1 MERSSCAF
9 RGEQPIVASLA
20 RNNMENQPLSPAT
33 TLRRLAV
40 VGNHLPRRC
49 GIATFTTD
57 LSRSIA
63 EAAPGLQSF
72 VVAMNDADREHAY
85 PPVVRFEIAEDDLAA
100 YRRCAQALNTSG
112 AELVSLQ
119 HEYGIFGG
127 KCGSHVLTLLRELR
141 MPVVTTLHTI
151 LTSPS
156 PLQRTTLDAIIEL
169 SDRVVVMSEHGAST
183 LRDLHGVD
191 ASRIDVIPHGIPL
204 AAEGTRGKAQLGLAD
219 QKVILTFGLLSPDK
233 GVEYVIEALP
243 AILQQHPKTVFV
255 VLGATHPHVKERH
268 GEAYRLDLLSRV
280 RRLHLE
286 ASVVFHDRFVEDDE
300 LAEFLAA
307 ADIYV
312 TPYLNPQ
319 QSTSGTLARAVA
331 AGRAV
336 ISTPYW
342 HARELLTDG
351 RGLLVPVRDSAAIAS
366 AANDLLGNDEARAEL
381 GRRARDHARASE
393 WPVVARSYLQSFER
407 ALEGQR
413 RRQSPPASWPL
424 ARPADLP
431 ELNLEHLQAMTDDT
445 GLIQH
450 ATFDVPRYQE
460 GYCLDD
466 NARALLLMTLLEETS
481 GVRAKQSRSFSAR
494 YLAFVSFAF
503 NQDTQRFRNF
513 MSYARH
519 WLEDVGSEDSHA
531 RALWAL
537 GTVAGRSGE
546 PSRQGLARQLFQHAL
561 PALPSFTSPRAW
573 AHTLLG
579 INEYLRAFPEDASAQ
594 AQRQELVAKLCA
606 LYKRHATPDWQW
618 FEDSLSYDNARL
630 SQALIVS
637 GEALGSEEASSIGL
651 RSLAWLAITQ
661 SSADGHFAP
670 IGSNGFHSKG
680 GVKAQFDQQP
690 LEAAAMV
697 SASLDALRATGDP
710 RWARYGRAA
719 FDWFLGQN
727 HLGTPLYDAATGGC
741 RDGLHSDRPNENQGA
756 ESTLSF
762 LMALLEVRGAD
773 ATGGPGALT

>member
-1 MERSSCAF
+1 
-9 RGEQPIVASLA
+9 
-20 RNNMENQPLSPAT
+20 MENQPHPPTT
-33 TLRRLAV
+33 TLHRLAV

-57 LSRSIA
+57 LTRSIA

-72 VVAMNDADREHAY
+72 VVAMNDAGREHAY
-85 PPVVRFEIAEDDLAA
+85 PAQVRFEVAEDDLAA
-100 YRRCAQALNTSG
+100 YRRCAQYLNTSG
-112 AELVSLQ
+112 VELVSLQ

-156 PLQRTTLDAIIEL
+156 PLQRTTLEEIIEL
-169 SDRVVVMSEHGAST
+169 SERVVVMSEHGASS
-183 LRDLHGVD
+183 LSEVHGTP

-204 AAEGTRGKAQLGLAD
+204 AATGTHGKSQLGFAD

-233 GVEYVIEALP
+233 GVEYVIEAMP
-243 AILQQHPKTVFV
+243 AILEQHPKTIFV

-268 GEAYRLDLLSRV
+268 GEAYRLELQSRV
-280 RRLHLE
+280 RRLRLQRN
-286 ASVVFHDRFVEDDE
+286 VVFHDRFVEDDE

-307 ADIYV
+307 ADIYI

-342 HARELLTDG
+342 HARELLTEG
-351 RGLLVPVRDSAAIAS
+351 RGLLVPVRDAPAIAR
-366 AANDLLGNDEARAEL
+366 AAADLLSNDEARAEL
-381 GRRARDHARASE
+381 GKRAREHARASE
-393 WPVVARSYLQSFER
+393 WPVVAQSYLRSFER
-407 ALEGQR
+407 ALDGQR
-413 RRQSPPASWPL
+413 PRQQPPPSWSL
-424 ARPADLP
+424 APPADLP
-431 ELNLEHLQAMTDDT
+431 ELNLDHLRAMTDDT

-450 ATFDVPRYQE
+450 ATFDVPRYEE

-466 NARALLLMTLLEETS
+466 NARALLLMTLLEDTS
-481 GVRAKQSRSFSAR
+481 GAPFKESRSISAR
-494 YLAFVSFAF
+494 YFAFVSFAF
-503 NQDTQRFRNF
+503 NQQTDRFRNF

-519 WLEDVGSEDSHA
+519 WLEDVGSEDSHG

-546 PSRQGLARQLFQHAL
+546 PSRQGLARQLFQFAL
-561 PALPSFTSPRAW
+561 PPVATFTSPRAW
-573 AHTLLG
+573 AHALLG
-579 INEYLRAFPEDASAQ
+579 INEYLRAFSDDGAAQ
-594 AQRQELVAKLCA
+594 SVRKELVEKLCA
-606 LYKRHATPDWQW
+606 LYRRHATQEWHW
-618 FEDSLSYDNARL
+618 FEDSLTYENARL
-630 SQALIVS
+630 SQALIAA
-637 GEALGSEEASSIGL
+637 GEATGSEEVSSIGL
-651 RSLAWLAITQ
+651 RSLDWLAVAQ
-661 SSADGHFAP
+661 SSPEGFFAP

-680 GVKAQFDQQP
+680 GQKAQFDQQP
-690 LEAAAMV
+690 VEAAAMV
-697 SASLDALRATGDP
+697 SASLDALRVSGDL
-710 RWARYGRAA
+710 RWARYARSA

-727 HLGTPLYDAATGGC
+727 HLGLPLYDAATGGC
-741 RDGLHSDRPNENQGA
+741 RDGLHRERPNENQGA

-762 LMALLEVRGAD
+762 LLALLEMRGAD
-773 ATGGPGALT
+773 ASRRAGSLT

>member
-1 MERSSCAF
+1 
-9 RGEQPIVASLA
+9 
-20 RNNMENQPLSPAT
+20 MENELPLSAT

-57 LSRSIA
+57 LTRSIA
-63 EAAPGLQSF
+63 EAAPSLHPF
-72 VVAMNDADREHAY
+72 VVAMNDPDRQHAY
-85 PPVVRFEIAEDDLAA
+85 PPQVRFEIAEDDLAA
-100 YRRCAQALNTSG
+100 YRSCAQALNTNG
-112 AELVSLQ
+112 VELVSLQ

-156 PLQRTTLDAIIEL
+156 PLQRTTLNTIIEL
-169 SDRVVVMSEHGAST
+169 SDRVVVMSEHGAAT
-183 LRDLHGVD
+183 VRELYGTA
-191 ASRIDVIPHGIPL
+191 ASSIDVIPHGIPL
-204 AAEGTRGKAQLGLAD
+204 AAEGTHGKTQLGFAD

-243 AILQQHPKTVFV
+243 AILKEHPKTVFV

-268 GEAYRLDLLSRV
+268 GEAYRLELQSRV
-280 RRLHLE
+280 RRLQLE
-286 ASVVFHDRFVEDDE
+286 SSVVFHDRFVEDDE
-300 LAEFLAA
+300 LADFLAA

-342 HARELLTDG
+342 HARELLTEG
-351 RGLLVPVRDSAAIAS
+351 RGLLVPVRDAAAIAR
-366 AANDLLGNDEARAEL
+366 AAIDLLGDDEARAEL
-381 GRRARDHARASE
+381 GKRAREHARGSE
-393 WPVVARSYLQSFER
+393 WPVVARSYLQSFEH

-413 RRQSPPASWPL
+413 RRQRQPSSWPI

-431 ELNLEHLQAMTDDT
+431 ELNLDHLQAMTDDT

-450 ATFDVPRYQE
+450 ASFDVPRYQE

-466 NARALLLMTLLEETS
+466 NARALLLMTLLEEDS
-481 GVRAKQSRSFSAR
+481 GVRVKQSRNSSAR

-503 NQDTQRFRNF
+503 NHDTQRFRNF

-519 WLEDVGSEDSHA
+519 WLEDVGSEDSHG

-537 GTVAGRSGE
+537 GTVAARAGE
-546 PSRQGLARQLFQHAL
+546 PSRQGLARQLFQLAL
-561 PALPSFTSPRAW
+561 PALTTFTSPRAW
-573 AHTLLG
+573 AHALLG
-579 INEYLRAFPEDASAQ
+579 INEYLRAFPDDASAR
-594 AQRQELVAKLCA
+594 ALRLELVEKLCA
-606 LYKRHATPDWQW
+606 LYRRHATPEWQW
-618 FEDSLSYDNARL
+618 FEDSLAYDNARL
-630 SQALIVS
+630 SQALIAS
-637 GEALGSEEASSIGL
+637 GEAVGSEEVSSIGL
-651 RSLAWLAITQ
+651 RTLDWLAVAQ
-661 SSADGHFAP
+661 SSSDGYFSP

-697 SASLDALRATGDP
+697 SASLDALRVSGDA
-710 RWARYGRAA
+710 RWSRYGRSA

-727 HLGTPLYDAATGGC
+727 HLGLPLYDAATGGC
-741 RDGLHSDRPNENQGA
+741 RDGLHRERPNENQGA

-762 LMALLEVRGAD
+762 LMALLDVRNASAAGGA
-773 ATGGPGALT
+773 GSLT

>member
-1 MERSSCAF
+1 MEDR
-9 RGEQPIVASLA
+9 
-20 RNNMENQPLSPAT
+20 AT

-40 VGNHLPRRC
+40 IGNHLPRRC

-57 LSRSIA
+57 LRRSIA
-63 EAAPGLQSF
+63 EVAPDLQSF
-72 VVAMNDADREHAY
+72 VVAMNDADRQHAY
-85 PPVVRFEIAEDDLAA
+85 PAQVRFEIAEDDLAA

-112 AELVSLQ
+112 VELVSLQ

-127 KCGSHVLTLLRELR
+127 KSGSHVLTLLRELR

-156 PLQRTTLDAIIEL
+156 PLQRATLDAIIEL

-183 LRDLHGVD
+183 LRELHGTA

-204 AAEGTRGKAQLGLAD
+204 APEGTHGKAQLGFAD

-243 AILQQHPKTVFV
+243 AILEQHPKTVFV

-268 GEAYRLDLLSRV
+268 GEAYRLELQSRV
-280 RRLHLE
+280 RRLRLE

-307 ADIYV
+307 ADIYI

-342 HARELLTDG
+342 HARELLTEG
-351 RGLLVPVRDSAAIAS
+351 RGLLVPVRDAPAIAR
-366 AANDLLGNDEARAEL
+366 AAVDLLGNDEVRAEL
-381 GRRARDHARASE
+381 GKRAHDHARSSE

-407 ALEGQR
+407 ALQSQR
-413 RRQSPPASWPL
+413 RAQQAAANWPL
-424 ARPADLP
+424 PRPLDLP
-431 ELNLEHLQAMTDDT
+431 ELNLEHLEVMTDDT

-481 GVRAKQSRSFSAR
+481 GVRAKQSRSVSAR
-494 YLAFVSFAF
+494 YFAFVSFAF
-503 NQDTQRFRNF
+503 NHETKRFRNF
-513 MSYARH
+513 MSYARQ

-531 RALWAL
+531 RAVWAL

-546 PSRQGLARQLFQHAL
+546 PSRQGLARELFQLAL
-561 PALPSFTSPRAW
+561 PPLAGFTSPRAW
-573 AHTLLG
+573 AHALMGL
-579 INEYLRAFPEDASAQ
+579 NEYLRAFPDDGSAL
-594 AQRQELVAKLCA
+594 AQRQELVEKLCV
-606 LYKRHATPDWQW
+606 LYRHHATPDWHW
-618 FEDSLSYDNARL
+618 FEDSLTYDNARL

-637 GEALGSEEASSIGL
+637 GEAIGSEEVSSIGL
-651 RSLAWLAITQ
+651 RSLDWLAIAQ
-661 SSADGHFAP
+661 SSAEGYFSP

-697 SASLDALRATGDP
+697 SASLEALRVSGDT
-710 RWARYGRAA
+710 RWARYSRAA

-727 HLGTPLYDAATGGC
+727 HLGLPLYDAATGGC
-741 RDGLHSDRPNENQGA
+741 RDGLHRERPNENQGA

-762 LMALLEVRGAD
+762 LMALLEVRSAD
-773 ATGGPGALT
+773 AAGRAGSST

>member
-1 MERSSCAF
+1 
-9 RGEQPIVASLA
+9 
-20 RNNMENQPLSPAT
+20 MENQLPFSTT

-57 LSRSIA
+57 LTRSIA
-63 EAAPGLQSF
+63 EAAPNLQPF
-72 VVAMNDADREHAY
+72 VVAMNDPDRQHAY
-85 PPVVRFEIAEDDLAA
+85 PPQVRFEIAEDDLAA
-100 YRRCAQALNTSG
+100 YRRCAQALNTNG
-112 AELVSLQ
+112 VELVSLQ

-127 KCGSHVLTLLRELR
+127 KCGTHVLTLLRELH

-156 PLQRTTLDAIIEL
+156 PLQRTTLDTIIEL
-169 SDRVVVMSEHGAST
+169 SDRVVVMSEHGAAT
-183 LRDLHGVD
+183 VRELYGTA

-204 AAEGTRGKAQLGLAD
+204 AAEGTHGKSKLGFAD

-233 GVEYVIEALP
+233 GVEYVIDAMP
-243 AILQQHPKTVFV
+243 AILERHPKAVFV

-268 GEAYRLDLLSRV
+268 GEAYRLELQSRV
-280 RRLHLE
+280 RRLNLE

-342 HARELLTDG
+342 HARELLTEG
-351 RGLLVPVRDSAAIAS
+351 RGLLVPVRDAAAIAR
-366 AANDLLGNDEARAEL
+366 AAIDLLGDDEARAQL
-381 GRRARDHARASE
+381 GKRAREHARGSE
-393 WPVVARSYLQSFER
+393 WPVVARSYLQSFEH

-413 RRQSPPASWPL
+413 RRQRQPSSWPI

-431 ELNLEHLQAMTDDT
+431 ELNLDHLQAMTDDT

-450 ATFDVPRYQE
+450 ASFDVPRYQE

-466 NARALLLMTLLEETS
+466 NARALLLMTLLEEAS
-481 GVRAKQSRSFSAR
+481 GVRVKQSRNSSAR

-503 NQDTQRFRNF
+503 NRDAQRFRNF

-519 WLEDVGSEDSHA
+519 WLEDVGSEDSHG

-537 GTVAGRSGE
+537 GTVAARAGE
-546 PSRQGLARQLFQHAL
+546 PSRQGLARQLFQLAL
-561 PALPSFTSPRAW
+561 PALATFTSPRAW
-573 AHTLLG
+573 AHALLG
-579 INEYLRAFPEDASAQ
+579 INEYLRAFPDDASSLAL
-594 AQRQELVAKLCA
+594 RLELVEKLCA
-606 LYKRHATPDWQW
+606 LYRRHATPEWQW
-618 FEDSLSYDNARL
+618 FEDSLAYDNARL
-630 SQALIVS
+630 SQALIAS
-637 GEALGSEEASSIGL
+637 GEAVGSEEASSIGL
-651 RSLAWLAITQ
+651 RTLDWLAVAQ
-661 SSADGHFAP
+661 SSADGYFSP

-697 SASLDALRATGDP
+697 SASLDALRVSGDA
-710 RWARYGRAA
+710 RWARYGRSA

-727 HLGTPLYDAATGGC
+727 HLGLPLYDAGTGGC
-741 RDGLHSDRPNENQGA
+741 RDGLHRERPNENQGA

-762 LMALLEVRGAD
+762 LMALLDVRNASAAGGA
-773 ATGGPGALT
+773 GSLT

>member
-1 MERSSCAF
+1 
-9 RGEQPIVASLA
+9 
-20 RNNMENQPLSPAT
+20 MENQPQSPAT
-33 TLRRLAV
+33 VLRRLAV

-49 GIATFTTD
+49 GIATFTAD
-57 LSRSIA
+57 LCRSIT
-63 EAAPGLQSF
+63 EASPGLQSF
-72 VVAMNDADREHAY
+72 VVAMNDPDRQHAY
-85 PPVVRFEIAEDDLAA
+85 PPQVRFEIAEDDLAA
-100 YRRCAQALNTSG
+100 YRRSAQALNTSG

-156 PLQRTTLDAIIEL
+156 PLQRATLDAIIEL

-183 LRDLHGVD
+183 LRELHGVA

-204 AAEGTRGKAQLGLAD
+204 AAEGTRGKAQLGLAE

-243 AILQQHPKTVFV
+243 AILQQHPQAVFV

-268 GEAYRLDLLSRV
+268 GEAYRLELQSRV
-280 RRLHLE
+280 RRLQLE
-286 ASVVFHDRFVEDDE
+286 ANVVFHDRFVEDDE
-300 LAEFLAA
+300 LADFLAA

-342 HARELLTDG
+342 HARELLTEG
-351 RGLLVPVRDSAAIAS
+351 RGVLVPVRDASAIAQ
-366 AANDLLGNDEARAEL
+366 AATELLGNDEARREL
-381 GRRARDHARASE
+381 GRRARDHARSSE

-413 RRQSPPASWPL
+413 SRQGQSASRSL
-424 ARPADLP
+424 ARSADLP

-450 ATFDVPRYQE
+450 ASFDVPRYQE

-466 NARALLLMTLLEETS
+466 NARALLLMTLIEETS
-481 GVRAKQSRSFSAR
+481 GVRPKQSRSFSAR

-503 NQDTQRFRNF
+503 NPQTRRFRNF

-519 WLEDVGSEDSHA
+519 WLEDMGSEDSHA

-546 PSRQGLARQLFQHAL
+546 PSRRGLSRELLQGAL
-561 PALPSFTSPRAW
+561 PAVSGFTSPRAW
-573 AHTLLG
+573 AHALLG
-579 INEYLRAFPEDASAQ
+579 INEYLRAFPDDADTQS
-594 AQRQELVAKLCA
+594 RRLDLVDKLCT
-606 LYKRHATPDWQW
+606 LYQSHATDDWHW

-637 GEALGSEEASSIGL
+637 GEAIGSAEVTGIGL
-651 RSLAWLAITQ
+651 RSLDWLASIQ
-661 SSADGHFAP
+661 VAPGGHFAP
-670 IGSNGFHSKG
+670 IGSNGFLSKG

-697 SASLDALRATGDP
+697 SASFDALRASGDV
-710 RWARYGRAA
+710 RWARYGRSV

-727 HLGTPLYDAATGGC
+727 HLGMPLYDAATGGC
-741 RDGLHSDRPNENQGA
+741 RDGLHRDRANENQGA

-762 LMALLEVRGAD
+762 LMALLEVRAAD
-773 ATGGPGALT
+773 ATGAARALA

>member
-1 MERSSCAF
+1 
-9 RGEQPIVASLA
+9 
-20 RNNMENQPLSPAT
+20 MENQPLPTAIP
-33 TLRRLAV
+33 LRRLAV
-40 VGNHLPRRC
+40 IGNYLPRRC

-57 LSRSIA
+57 LTRSIA
-63 EAAPGLQSF
+63 EAAPELQAV
-72 VVAMNDADREHAY
+72 VVAMNDADRRHAY
-85 PPVVRFEIAEDDLAA
+85 PAQVRFEIAEDDLAA

-112 AELVSLQ
+112 IELVSLQ

-156 PLQRTTLDAIIEL
+156 PLQRTTLEAIIEL

-183 LRDLHGVD
+183 LRELHGTE

-204 AAEGTRGKAQLGLAD
+204 APEGTHGKAQLGFTG

-243 AILQQHPKTVFV
+243 AILEQHPNTVFV

-268 GEAYRLDLLSRV
+268 GEAYRHELQSRV
-280 RRLHLE
+280 RRLQLE

-307 ADIYV
+307 ADV
-312 TPYLNPQ
+312 FVSPYLNPQ

-342 HARELLTDG
+342 HARELLTEG
-351 RGLLVPVRDSAAIAS
+351 RGLLVPVRDAPAIARAAI
-366 AANDLLGNDEARAEL
+366 DLLGNDEARAQL
-381 GRRARDHARASE
+381 GSRAREHARSSE

-407 ALEGQR
+407 ALESQHREQR
-413 RRQSPPASWPL
+413 AAGSWPL

-466 NARALLLMTLLEETS
+466 NARALLLITLLDETS
-481 GVRAKQSRSFSAR
+481 GVRAKQSRSFGAR

-503 NQDTQRFRNF
+503 NQKTQRFRNF

-519 WLEDVGSEDSHA
+519 WLEEVGSEDSHA

-537 GTVAGRSGE
+537 GTVAGRPNELG
-546 PSRQGLARQLFQHAL
+546 RQGLACDLFRVAL
-561 PALPSFTSPRAW
+561 APVSEFTSPRAW
-573 AHTLLG
+573 AHVLLG
-579 INEYLRAFPEDASAQ
+579 INEYLRAFADDGRARAL
-594 AQRQELVAKLCA
+594 RQELVDKICA
-606 LYKRHATPDWQW
+606 LYRSNATADWQW
-618 FEDSLSYDNARL
+618 FEHSLAYDNARL
-630 SQALIVS
+630 SQALIVT
-637 GEALGSEEASSIGL
+637 GEALASEEVTSIGL
-651 RSLAWLAITQ
+651 RSLDWLALSQT
-661 SSADGHFAP
+661 SSDGYFSP

-680 GVKAQFDQQP
+680 GVRAEFDQQP
-690 LEAAAMV
+690 LEAAGMV
-697 SASLDALRATGDP
+697 SASLDALRVSGDR
-710 RWARYGRAA
+710 RWARYGRSA

-727 HLGTPLYDAATGGC
+727 HLGMPVYDAATGGC
-741 RDGLHSDRPNENQGA
+741 RDGLHRERPNENQGA

-762 LMALLEVRGAD
+762 LMALLELRNAD
-773 ATGGPGALT
+773 VAGRAGR

>member
-1 MERSSCAF
+1 MNN
-9 RGEQPIVASLA
+9 QTVVAATKLRKLA
-20 RNNMENQPLSPAT
+20 L
-33 TLRRLAV
+33 

-57 LSRSIA
+57 LGRAIA
-63 EAAPGLQSF
+63 GAAPELQTL
-72 VVAMNDADREHAY
+72 VVAMNDAGHQHAY
-85 PPVVRFEIAEDDLAA
+85 PAQVRFEIDEDDLGA

-112 AELVSLQ
+112 VELVSLQ

-141 MPVVTTLHTI
+141 MPVVTTLHTV

-156 PLQRTTLDAIIEL
+156 ALQRTTLETIIEL
-169 SDRVVVMSEHGAST
+169 SERVVVMSEHGATT
-183 LRDLHGVD
+183 LRELHGTT

-204 AAEGTRGKAQLGLAD
+204 APEGTHGKAQLGFAA

-243 AILQQHPKTVFV
+243 AILAQHPNTVFV
-255 VLGATHPHVKERH
+255 ILGATHPHVKERH
-268 GEAYRLDLLSRV
+268 GEAYRLDLQARV
-280 RRLHLE
+280 RRLGLE
-286 ASVVFHDRFVEDDE
+286 TNVVFHDRFVDDDE

-351 RGLLVPVRDSAAIAS
+351 RGLLVPVRDSAAIAK
-366 AANDLLGNDEARAEL
+366 AAIDLLADDEARHEL
-381 GRRARDHARASE
+381 GRRAREHARGSE

-407 ALEGQR
+407 ALETR
-413 RRQSPPASWPL
+413 PRASHSTAGWPL
-424 ARPADLP
+424 TRPADLP
-431 ELNLEHLQAMTDDT
+431 ELNLDHLQAMTDDT

-450 ATFDVPRYQE
+450 ALFDVPRYQE

-466 NARALLLMTLLEETS
+466 NARALLLMTLLDEAS
-481 GVRAKQSRSFSAR
+481 GVSAKQSRSSSAR
-494 YLAFVSFAF
+494 YLAFVTFALD
-503 NQDTQRFRNF
+503 QRTHRFRNF
-513 MSYARH
+513 MSYARL
-519 WLEDVGSEDSHA
+519 WLEDNGSEDSHA

-546 PSRQGLARQLFQHAL
+546 PNRQGLANELFRQAL
-561 PALPSFTSPRAW
+561 QPLAAFTSPRAW
-573 AHTLLG
+573 AHALLG
-579 INEYLRAFPEDASAQ
+579 LNEYLRAFPEEASAQ
-594 AQRQELVAKLCA
+594 SLRRHLAEKLCA
-606 LYKRHATPDWQW
+606 LYRSHATPDWQW
-618 FEDSLSYDNARL
+618 FEHSLTYDNARL
-630 SQALIVS
+630 SQALIVT
-637 GEALGSEEASSIGL
+637 GEALGSEETSSLGL
-651 RSLAWLAITQ
+651 CSLQWLAVAQ
-661 SSADGHFAP
+661 SSTDGYFSP
-670 IGSNGFHSKG
+670 VGSNGFHSKG
-680 GVKAQFDQQP
+680 GVKAEFDQQP

-697 SASLDALRATGDP
+697 SASLDALRVSGDAQ
-710 RWARYGRAA
+710 WARYARSA

-727 HLGTPLYDAATGGC
+727 HLGLPLYDAATGGC
-741 RDGLHSDRPNENQGA
+741 RDGLHRERTNENQGA

-762 LMALLEVRGAD
+762 LISLVELRSAD
-773 ATGGPGALT
+773 IAARAGSLT